1 MKLKLALAAILW
13 VMLSVAHAQPSR
25 QDILENFAIEADP
38 RTREV
43 FGRFFANGNLP
54 SPGSPCRFEWAASEI
69 DELSRAMKLGNS
81 FLGITKGHTFAGVS
95 AACGLAVQDRP
106 DAGVLAN
113 LGYWARFA
121 GIGLH
126 AAIMLGLPSD
136 TSPMELDRA
145 IAYFRYAQSTGV
157 GNNQQPIDQLLK
169 LRAKFK
175 H

>member
-1 MKLKLALAAILW
+1 MKFKLALAAILFG
-13 VMLSVAHAQPSR
+13 MLSVAHAQPSR
-25 QDILENFAIEADP
+25 QDILENFATEADP

-43 FGRFFANGNLP
+43 SAMIFSKGKLP
-54 SPGSPCRFEWAASEI
+54 SAGQQCSFEWAAAEI

-81 FLGITKGHTFAGVS
+81 FIGNARGRTLAAVS
-95 AACGLAVQDRP
+95 AACGLAVQDRH
-106 DAGVLAN
+106 DAGALAN

-121 GIGLH
+121 GIGLY

-145 IAYFRYAQSTGV
+145 IAYYRYAKSTGV
-157 GNNQQPIDQLLK
+157 NNDQQAIDQLIK

-175 H
+175 R